1 MSGGDEP
8 SDASK
13 PAVSTAKDEP
23 KAEEPKVEPVEE
35 APAMTS
41 GQENALEAA
50 ENYRDTMPFSYE
62 GMIGQLSSEAGDGY
76 SKKDATFAADHVD
89 ANWNEQAAKAAKN
102 FLDIMPF
109 SRNGLIEQLSSDAGD
124 QYTLKQATYGVN
136 KAGL

>member
-1 MSGGDEP
+1 MDSCHRRPE
-8 SDASK
+8 
-13 PAVSTAKDEP
+13 TATP
-23 KAEEPKVEPVEE
+23 RRTP
-35 APAMTS
+35 
-41 GQENALEAA
+41 
-50 ENYRDTMPFSYE
+50 
-62 GMIGQLSSEAGDGY
+62 
-76 SKKDATFAADHVD
+76 TFAADHVD